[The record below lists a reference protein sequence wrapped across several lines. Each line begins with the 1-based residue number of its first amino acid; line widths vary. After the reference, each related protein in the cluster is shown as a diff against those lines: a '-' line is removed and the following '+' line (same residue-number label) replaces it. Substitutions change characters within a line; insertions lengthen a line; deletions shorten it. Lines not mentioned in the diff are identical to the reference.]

1 MNLWHLWVFENSFCC
16 EILIVAAISS
26 LPSLPESKRKLI
38 QKILVHWKS
47 EQTCDSCFQASLT
60 LFQKAC
66 CCFITP
72 QGRVIMKL
80 RKCTFLLTT
89 QKIFTKSVDLCQ
101 SVPTANVIFHFYIL
115 SGVVSKFSAGF
126 K

>member
-1 MNLWHLWVFENSFCC
+1 MNLRHLWVFENSFCC

-47 EQTCDSCFQASLT
+47 EQTRDSCFQASLP

-80 RKCTFLLTT
+80 RKYTFLLTN

-101 SVPTANVIFHFYIL
+101 SVSATNVICHFLYLIC
-115 SGVVSKFSAGF
+115 VGF
-126 K
+126 KVFSWL